1 MSFRFASPWLLGLL
15 ILLPILGIYLYGSRS
30 STRLASLKHTAVYH
44 ALDLPVSWKITLRP
58 ILKTL
63 RLLAIG
69 LLIFALAR
77 PQTVHAREI
86 ITGEGVDI
94 ALALDISGSMA
105 SLDFQPSNRL
115 EAAKAVITNFV
126 SERAY
131 DKIGLVVFASE
142 AFNQSPLTL
151 DRNMLQRS
159 LDRVELASDLGI
171 DDGTAIGLG
180 IANAAHMLSS
190 SESESKVLILLTDG
204 VNNAG
209 EIDPLTAAEAA
220 SALDIKIYVIGAAHP
235 GQVPVPVQ
243 NIFGGTDIVYAESM
257 IDEDTLR
264 QVAEIT
270 DGRYYRAEDT
280 EGLREIYDEIN
291 QLEKS
296 EIEVEVFNQYEELAG
311 LILLPALVIFLSE
324 LFLNKTVF
332 RKLP

>member
-15 ILLPILGIYLYGSRS
+15 ILLPILGIYLYGNRS
-30 STRLASLKHTAVYH
+30 STRSASMKHTAVYH
-44 ALDLPVSWKITLRP
+44 AFDLPVSWKITLRP
-58 ILKTL
+58 FLKAI

-86 ITGEGVDI
+86 ITGEGVEI

-115 EAAKAVITNFV
+115 EAAKSVIANFV

-180 IANAAHMLSS
+180 IANAAHMLSN

-220 SALDIKIYVIGAAHP
+220 KALDIKIYVIGAAHP
-235 GQVPVPVQ
+235 GQVPAPVQ
-243 NIFGGTDIVYAESM
+243 NIFGGTEIIYQESM

-311 LILLPALVIFLSE
+311 LILLPALILFLSE

>member
-1 MSFRFASPWLLGLL
+1 
-15 ILLPILGIYLYGSRS
+15 
-30 STRLASLKHTAVYH
+30 
-44 ALDLPVSWKITLRP
+44 
-58 ILKTL
+58 
-63 RLLAIG
+63 
-69 LLIFALAR
+69 
-77 PQTVHAREI
+77 
-86 ITGEGVDI
+86 
-94 ALALDISGSMA
+94 
-105 SLDFQPSNRL
+105 
-115 EAAKAVITNFV
+115 
-126 SERAY
+126 
-131 DKIGLVVFASE
+131 
-142 AFNQSPLTL
+142 
-151 DRNMLQRS
+151 
-159 LDRVELASDLGI
+159 
-171 DDGTAIGLG
+171 
-180 IANAAHMLSS
+180 MLSN

-220 SALDIKIYVIGAAHP
+220 KALDIKIYVIGAAHP

-243 NIFGGTDIVYAESM
+243 NIFGGTEIIYQESM

-280 EGLREIYDEIN
+280 EGLREIYDAIN

-311 LILLPALVIFLSE
+311 LILLPALILFLSE